1 MAIPGLIRNFEAT
14 NEILPNRIVVVDT
27 GDFMARQAAVVAE
40 NVLGVTEQ
48 GTDKLFRVDVVL
60 DQIAPVELGGDFL
73 GGEWAVSDAEGRAV
87 PFDKATFAEDD
98 TINIVGKVLEAGD
111 AGTIVDIHL
120 TPFIIVKQ

>member
-27 GDFMARQAAVVAE
+27 GDFMAAQATGVAD
-40 NVLGVTEQ
+40 NALGVTEQ
-48 GTDKLFRVDVVL
+48 GTDNHLRVDVVM
-60 DQIAPVELGGDFL
+60 DRIAPVELGGVFF
-73 GGEWAVSDAEGRAV
+73 GGEWAVSDAEGRAI

-98 TINIVGKVLEAGD
+98 TINIVGKVLETGD

-120 TPFIIVKQ
+120 TPFIIVK